1 MMDMEEKKRMTKE
14 QLEAELR
21 SMRIKRT
28 INRILA
34 FCAVLAMILT
44 FVITES
50 RIVALVFLIIAVVF
64 GAQASQ
70 ATKSSNEIRKLLGK
84 MMTNEQIETKLKFT
98 LIKATIPRILTWCAV
113 AAIIL
118 TLVITE
124 DLIKALGFLVIA
136 IVVGKLS
143 GRATER
149 SGEIKEILG
158 ENVIT
163 DVIRDVLGDD
173 VEYNPVGA
181 LAPGGVVVPFSYD
194 HSSGSHHIKTVYTGV
209 NIELG
214 SIKLL
219 YEHRYTQEE
228 TGETVIDELVRFRGP
243 WIICDF
249 GKKPACGVYISEWTK
264 KDRKIMKSNVNI
276 DNGQF
281 GSRFCVRADDPYE
294 AYRIL
299 TPQMMEAISAAADK
313 SGSTVYM
320 SFLPD
325 GKMHFAIQTGHDL
338 FELGKGYE
346 DAQGLRKRFSEEL
359 RRLTDI
365 IDTLN
370 V

>member
-1 MMDMEEKKRMTKE
+1 MDMEEKKSMTKE

-21 SMRIKRT
+21 AMCIKGM
-28 INRILA
+28 IYRILV
-34 FCAVLAMILT
+34 FCTVVAMIIT
-44 FVITES
+44 YVITES
-50 RIVALVFLIIAVVF
+50 LIIALIFLIIAVVF

-84 MMTNEQIETKLKFT
+84 MMTNEQIEAKLKFT

-113 AAIIL
+113 AAVIL
-118 TLVITE
+118 TLVITK
-124 DLIKALGFLVIA
+124 DLIKALGYLVIA

-143 GRATER
+143 GWATKR

-163 DVIRDVLGDD
+163 NVIRDVLGND
-173 VEYNPVGA
+173 VEYNPVGT

-228 TGETVIDELVRFRGP
+228 TGEIVIDDLERFRGP

-249 GKKPACGVYISEWTK
+249 GIKPACGVYISEWTK
-264 KDRKIMKSNVNI
+264 VGRKVMKSNVNI

-281 GSRFCVRADDPYE
+281 GNRFCVRADDPYE
-294 AYRIL
+294 AYKIL

-313 SGSTVYM
+313 SGGTVYM
-320 SFLPD
+320 SFLPN

-346 DAQGLRKRFSEEL
+346 DAQGLRQRFSEEL